1 MGQFVYNENSLSTS
15 SLVLASMFLVCGAV
29 LRKTVPLSW
38 DDIYSSLDAYIDGA
52 KARTRVTFHF
62 QKAAVPAGKI
72 YAACLDQDAELKF
85 EQSLESGASIA
96 KVSEAH
102 ANAEVR
108 LCYARLQSTKVDLQ
122 GLNGNGALL
131 VLEDSGAEEKFA
143 EALKSHAPKA
153 TLIAAH
159 GAALSAACAEAIR
172 ARLYLVSLM
181 RDMPQIAKWDVID
194 GDGGGA
200 EMVRVGKE
208 AGNRFRAE
216 WLSRL

>member
-1 MGQFVYNENSLSTS
+1 MAQFIYNENSLSTP

-29 LRKTVPLSW
+29 LRNTIPISW
-38 DDIYSSLDAYIDGA
+38 DDIYPCLDAYIDGA
-52 KARTRVTFHF
+52 KTRTRVTFHF
-62 QKAAVPAGKI
+62 QQAAVPAGKI
-72 YAACLDQDAELKF
+72 YAACLDKDAEVKF
-85 EQSLESGASIA
+85 EQALESDAQPA

-108 LCYARLQSTKVDLQ
+108 LCYSRLQSTKVDLQ
-122 GLNGNGALL
+122 GLNGNGAL
-131 VLEDSGAEEKFA
+131 VLEDSGAEEKFS

-159 GAALSAACAEAIR
+159 GVALSAACAEAIR

-181 RDMPQIAKWDVID
+181 RDLPQIAKWDVIE
-194 GDGGGA
+194 GDGGGC
-200 EMVRVGKE
+200 EMVRFGKE
-208 AGNRFRAE
+208 AGDRMRAE